1 MAQADVLVDLV
12 KNATSGN
19 QTAFRKAAEWLIQEE
34 KQKGHRLFAERL
46 AKALQPGTLPAART
60 LSPRLNGNNQQKE
73 LFYEITPER
82 SLDSLVLPEKITA
95 QLRELIEEQHRS
107 ELLHAHNLRARNS
120 ILLAGPPGNGK
131 TTLAEALAFELM
143 YPLIVIR
150 YETLVGSYLGETS
163 SRLKNVLDYARTQR
177 CVLFFDEFETLG
189 KERGD
194 THETGEIKRVVST
207 MLMQLD
213 EMPDY
218 VVVVAASN
226 HPELLD
232 KAVGRRFQL
241 RIELPSPTRAQLT
254 EFICSV
260 GQRCG
265 VNFGYEPAT
274 LAKHLLGVN
283 FAEAEE
289 FCLGVVRRAVLDMK
303 TENAQQITKLKL
315 EQWKNRLEPAAIGA
329 RATTAKSAAKRG
341 GNN

>member
-1 MAQADVLVDLV
+1 MAQADLLVDLL
-12 KNATSGN
+12 KTAAGGD
-19 QTAFRKAAEWLIQEE
+19 QLAFRKAAEGLIQEE
-34 KQKGHRLFAERL
+34 KQKGHRLLAERL
-46 AKALQPGTLPAART
+46 AKALQPNATQAVRPPVAKMSSN
-60 LSPRLNGNNQQKE
+60 SPQKD

-82 SLDSLVLPEKITA
+82 NLDSLVLPEKIKT
-95 QLRELIEEQHRS
+95 QIQELVEEQHRS
-107 ELLHAHNLRARNS
+107 ELLHAHNLRARNRL
-120 ILLAGPPGNGK
+120 LLAGPPGNGK

-163 SRLKNVLDYARTQR
+163 SRLKSVLDYARTQR

-232 KAVGRRFQL
+232 KAVWRRFQL
-241 RIELPSPTRAQLT
+241 RIELPIPTRDQLT
-254 EFICSV
+254 HYIASI
-260 GQRCG
+260 GRRCG

-274 LAKHLLGVN
+274 LAKHLLGLN

-289 FCLGVVRRAVLDMK
+289 FCLGVVRRAVLDLK
-303 TENAQQITKLKL
+303 TENAQQVTKLKL
-315 EQWKNRLEPAAIGA
+315 EQWKGRLTPTTDKGA
-329 RATTAKSAAKRG
+329 VVGKGAAKEE
-341 GNN
+341 GNS